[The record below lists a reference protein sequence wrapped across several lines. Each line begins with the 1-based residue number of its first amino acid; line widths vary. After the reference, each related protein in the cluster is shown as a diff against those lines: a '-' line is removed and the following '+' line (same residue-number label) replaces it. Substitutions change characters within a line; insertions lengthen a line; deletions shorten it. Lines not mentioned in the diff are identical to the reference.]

1 MANVLFKKG
10 VLTDLFNTDGS
21 LKSGITPVN
30 GAIYFALNK
39 EDTGEERGKLYLGED
54 NKLIPIGEDVI
65 LKTVVSTSNLPAAA
79 KHKGEFYYCT
89 TGNILAYSDGLNWV
103 QVNTNTVLTATIQD
117 TGVNVNNNIA
127 NISHSI
133 TDNGNHASEG
143 YHSLEGGNNV
153 TLTASTTTNRIII
166 SAKDTTYTM
175 SAASAGTDPAT
186 ARSNGANIVLTDNNS
201 TPVVNTVS
209 IKSTPSVVASV
220 NGNGEIELAVDTSGV
235 GSVIG
240 VDFNGGQVDGE
251 HNSLTSSEGFH
262 ISVKT
267 SDGTRSTYAANL
279 NPGIAVKN
287 AAGTALQPE
296 YFTTAATA
304 TSSNNPL
311 GEGNNP
317 IIVLDVYSRQAVQD
331 KIDELARTVN
341 AMTYR
346 GTVSDLSGIVSSQA
360 GLHNGDVFLAD
371 ASFSFADDPNHT
383 YSASGGNGL
392 DGKAVAPGYLVIV
405 QGQEN
410 AETGLITDPTTAT
423 YAIVKA
429 NDTDT
434 TYTISGIANGIQF
447 NEVSG
452 GSANAI
458 GSITVNQGTA
468 ITVGATGTTSK
479 VLTVSHASVQHTAT
493 TATTPI
499 TGTTTNDNSGR
510 FVTTYSVV
518 ASVSVNDQ
526 GHVTDVTTAPLEV
539 SNDILKAASTTVSA
553 SGALATGYTAS
564 ISHTIEDTS
573 GNAVAAA
580 YQLKSDTLELTAIAS
595 TSSTPAMVNVN
606 LIWGTF

>member
-65 LKTVVSTSNLPAAA
+65 LKTVVSTSNLPQAN

-89 TGNILAYSDGLNWV
+89 TGNILAYSDGSNWV
-103 QVNTNTVLTATIQD
+103 QVNTNTTLTSTNQD
-117 TGVNVNNNIA
+117 TEVSVSSNIA
-127 NISHSI
+127 NISHAI
-133 TDNGNHASEG
+133 TDNGGHESDG
-143 YHSLEGGNNV
+143 SHSIEGGNNV
-153 TLTASTTTNRIII
+153 TITASTTTNRIVI

-175 SAASAGTDPAT
+175 SAASAGTDAGT
-186 ARSNGANIVLTDNNS
+186 GRSNGANIVLTDNNS

-220 NGNGEIELAVDTSGV
+220 NNNGEIELAVDTSGV
-235 GSVIG
+235 GSVTG
-240 VDFNGGQVDGE
+240 VDFNGGQVDAE
-251 HNSLTSSEGFH
+251 HDSITSSEGFH
-262 ISVKT
+262 ISVSST
-267 SDGTRSTYAANL
+267 TSTYAANL

-287 AAGTALQPE
+287 AAGTALQPVH
-296 YFTTAATA
+296 FTTAATA
-304 TSSNNPL
+304 TSTTNPL
-311 GEGNNP
+311 GESNEP
-317 IIVLDVYSRQAVQD
+317 ILVLDVYSRQAVQD
-331 KIDELARTVN
+331 KIDELARAVN

-346 GTVSDLSGIVSSQA
+346 GTASDLSDITSSQA

-371 ASFSFADDPNHT
+371 ASFSFADDEPTHT
-383 YSASGGNGL
+383 YNASGGNGL

-405 QGQEN
+405 QGTEDPDS
-410 AETGLITDPTTAT
+410 GLITDPTTAT

-434 TYTISGIANGIQF
+434 TYTISSIANGIEF

-452 GSANAI
+452 GSADAI
-458 GSITVNQGTA
+458 GSIAINQGTA
-468 ITVGATGTTSK
+468 ITVGAAGTTSK
-479 VLTVSHASVQHTAT
+479 VITVSHADVTHTTT

-499 TGTTTNDNSGR
+499 TGTSTSDIQGR
-510 FVTTYSVV
+510 IVTTYTVV

-526 GHVTDVTTAPLEV
+526 GHVTNVTTAPLEV

-564 ISHTIEDTS
+564 IGHVIEDTS
-573 GNAVAAA
+573 GNSVTAA
-580 YQLKSDTLELTAIAS
+580 YELKSDTLEMTAVAS
-595 TSSTPAMVNVN
+595 TTTTPAIVNVN